1 LRSTKGKAFLA
12 AAIYLAMRKLEGFKS
27 FLSSPRKIVITTH
40 HKPDADAL
48 GSSLALYNYL
58 VKKGHDVQVI
68 SPTDYPRFLSW
79 MAGNDHVMVF
89 EGHEKEA
96 AMLIAEADLIACLDF
111 SAISRINDMGPLVL
125 DSAAKIL
132 MMDHHPDP
140 ENFADF
146 VWHDTT
152 AASTAELIFELI
164 TYLGDENLIDAEIGA
179 CIYAGIMTDTGSFKH
194 PNTTQKVHLITAELI
209 GKGVDTNA
217 VARAIYDTNTES
229 RLRLMGFALS
239 ERLVVLPEYKTAYIT
254 LSAEDLERFHAQTG
268 DTEGLVN
275 YALSIDGIEMAA
287 IIVDRTKLI
296 KMSFR
301 SVGDLS
307 VNAFARAHFHG
318 GGHKNAAGGQSHD
331 TLEAT
336 VEKFLSLLPSLRET
350 A

>member
-1 LRSTKGKAFLA
+1 
-12 AAIYLAMRKLEGFKS
+12 MRQLEGLKN
-27 FLSSPRKIVITTH
+27 FLSSPRKIIITTH

-58 VKKGHDVQVI
+58 IKKGHHAQVI
-68 SPTDYPRFLSW
+68 SPTDYPKFLSW
-79 MAGNDHVMVF
+79 MAGNEQVMVF

-96 AMLIAEADLIACLDF
+96 AALLEDADLIACLDF
-111 SAISRINDMGPLVL
+111 SALSRINDMGPLVVQ
-125 DSAAKIL
+125 SPAKII
-132 MMDHHPDP
+132 MMDHHPEP

-146 VWHDTT
+146 VWHDTG

-164 TYLGDENLIDAEIGA
+164 VWLGDKALIDAEIGA

-194 PNTTQKVHLITAELI
+194 PNTTQKVHLISAELI
-209 GKGVDTNA
+209 GMGVDTHA
-217 VARAIYDTNTES
+217 VAKKVYDNNTES
-229 RLRLMGFALS
+229 RLRLMGFALT

-254 LSAEDLERFHAQTG
+254 LSAADLQRFHAQTG

-275 YALSIDGIEMAA
+275 YALSIEGIEMAA

-307 VNAFARAHFHG
+307 VNDFARAHFNG
-318 GGHKNAAGGQSHD
+318 GGHKNAAGGQSNES
-331 TLEAT
+331 LEAT
-336 VEKFLSLLPSLRET
+336 VAKFLSLLPTLNVT